1 MVLKDNCMKH
11 IVSFSGGKDSTAM
24 LLIMLE
30 KGMPVDRVICVDT
43 TKEFPQMYEHIQKV
57 QEYIQPLEIEIISFN
72 FDYWFGERILPK
84 GKRKGAN
91 GFSWPDMTNR
101 WCTQLKHDTFTSA
114 LCGSGNTVSGWPS
127 TKNQTKTN
135 GDTTQYIGIAFDES
149 QRTQS
154 SKQNLRIVRY
164 PLVEWGITEKQALE
178 YCYSKGF
185 DWGGLYTKMRRVSCW
200 CCPLSSLRELKV
212 LYNDFPELWKQ
223 LEEMDKKSVRQ
234 FRADYSVADLTKRFT
249 EDKLQLV
256 MNMEGI

>member
-1 MVLKDNCMKH
+1 MKH

-24 LLIMLE
+24 LLMMLE

-43 TKEFPQMYEHIQKV
+43 TKEFPQMYEHIKKV
-57 QEYIQPLEIEIISFN
+57 QEYINPLEIEIITIP
-72 FDYWFGERILPK
+72 FDYYFAEHIKTKGRNKEFLNVKGFG
-84 GKRKGAN
+84 
-91 GFSWPDMTNR
+91 WPDMNFR
-101 WCTQLKHDTFTSA
+101 WCT
-114 LCGSGNTVSGWPS
+114 
-127 TKNQTKTN
+127 TKKLQAQTKAVKVL
-135 GDTTQYIGIAFDES
+135 GDYIRYIGIASDEAH
-149 QRTQS
+149 RTKS
-154 SKQNLRIVRY
+154 NKDIKDTKQF
-164 PLVEWGITEKQALE
+164 PLVKWGITEKQALE

-234 FRADYSVADLTKRFT
+234 FRADYSVADLTKRFA

-256 MNMEGI
+256 MNLE